1 MVAKKGKKEAKAAN
15 HIDVRRAEDIP
26 MLNDILKK
34 NKVVMVLVY
43 ADYCGHCHT
52 YKDNVWN
59 RLVADPN
66 RKNGMASI
74 HYDQIEN
81 TPFATTKLSGY
92 PTILKVGEDGAPM
105 KFKNEQTGEEEFDY
119 PEARN
124 KEKMS
129 EILNYEPENAEN
141 TAELNSSAKESRLTY
156 NTNVNSLINS
166 VKNKK
171 GSLNPKKMATP
182 PNHTE
187 DRLNS
192 QNSNTSMNF
201 SDEEPVSKKGTTMG
215 GGSLYRALLETFSPR
230 RQTKKRR
237 SGKKHHTR
245 RA

>member
-15 HIDVRRAEDIP
+15 HVDVRRAEDIP

-59 RLVADPN
+59 GLVADPN

-92 PTILKVGEDGAPM
+92 PTILKLGEDGAPM

-129 EILNYEPENAEN
+129 EILNSVPESTMNSEE
-141 TAELNSSAKESRLTY
+141 TAELDNSAKESRSKSSM
-156 NTNVNSLINS
+156 NSANSLINS
-166 VKNKK
+166 VKMKK
-171 GSLNPKKMATP
+171 GSLNPKKMASP
-182 PNHTE
+182 PNYSE
-187 DRLNS
+187 DTLNS
-192 QNSNTSMNF
+192 QTPMRFVPEKEKVAS
-201 SDEEPVSKKGTTMG
+201 VG
-215 GGSLYRALLETFSPR
+215 GGSLYQALLETFSPT
-230 RQTKKRR
+230 RQTKRRKGKR
-237 SGKKHHTR
+237 GTR
-245 RA
+245 RH

>member
-1 MVAKKGKKEAKAAN
+1 MVAKRGKKEAKAAN

-34 NKVVMVLVY
+34 NKVIMVLVY

-52 YKDNVWN
+52 YKDHVWN
-59 RLVADPN
+59 QLVADPN

-105 KFKNEQTGEEEFDY
+105 KFKNEQTGQEEFDY

-129 EILNYEPENAEN
+129 EILNYEPENADD

-171 GSLNPKKMATP
+171 GSLNPKKMASP
-182 PNHTE
+182 PNMNE
-187 DRLNS
+187 DVLNS
-192 QNSNTSMNF
+192 QSTNTGISY
-201 SDEEPVSKKGTTMG
+201 SEEQPREGRGSAVG
-215 GGSLYRALLETFSPR
+215 GGSLYRALLETFTPKR
-230 RQTKKRR
+230 NTRKRKANKKNQ
-237 SGKKHHTR
+237 SR